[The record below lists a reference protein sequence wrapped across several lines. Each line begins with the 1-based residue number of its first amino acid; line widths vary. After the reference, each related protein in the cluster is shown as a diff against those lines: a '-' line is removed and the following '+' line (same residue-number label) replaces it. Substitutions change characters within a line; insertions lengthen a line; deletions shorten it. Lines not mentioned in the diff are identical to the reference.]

1 MGQGLLQSIARCVMS
16 SCKAAAEPWTAP
28 SSRTSR
34 PAVSAPAAAGLSSVV
49 AAAARVFRDWRPPLR
64 LACSKRTK
72 GPGVGTPGGGSS
84 GTSPSWAA
92 LAASQA
98 ETWAVSCNLH
108 GRLGAMG
115 HAASR
120 EPCNPTLL
128 LSCALHAAA
137 AGATRRV
144 TVSRAPRCC
153 WAAPASTRPPQRSA
167 SILPALASSRPRCP
181 RNGGTLGSEAGH
193 ALPKMGGG

>member
-1 MGQGLLQSIARCVMS
+1 MDCPKQPHLTASGVSACRRRAVQRGGRSSASLQGL
-16 SCKAAAEPWTAP
+16 AAAL
-28 SSRTSR
+28 
-34 PAVSAPAAAGLSSVV
+34 AAGLQQAGERS
-49 AAAARVFRDWRPPLR
+49 
-64 LACSKRTK
+64 
-72 GPGVGTPGGGSS
+72 GVGTAGGGSS
-84 GTSPSWAA
+84 GRSPSWAA
-92 LAASQA
+92 PAASQA
-98 ETWAVSCNLH
+98 EAWAVSCNLH

-167 SILPALASSRPRCP
+167 SILPALASSCPRCP
-181 RNGGTLGSEAGH
+181 RNGGTLGSQAGH